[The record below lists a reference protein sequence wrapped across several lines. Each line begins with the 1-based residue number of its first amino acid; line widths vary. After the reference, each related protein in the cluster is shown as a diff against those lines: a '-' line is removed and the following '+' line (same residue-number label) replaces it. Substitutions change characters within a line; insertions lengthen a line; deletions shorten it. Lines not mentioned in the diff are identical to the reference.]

1 MVPQNEQSQLSF
13 MLRFNIILELIPK
26 INLALNRVSKSIVCS
41 QIQKKNQIDEEKKQG
56 WSITSDWWRQL
67 RCRANVKNQ
76 GYCDFVC
83 GSRLDENNLGL
94 WGKHS
99 NPCTFTLRP

>member
-1 MVPQNEQSQLSF
+1 M
-13 MLRFNIILELIPK
+13 
-26 INLALNRVSKSIVCS
+26 
-41 QIQKKNQIDEEKKQG
+41 
-56 WSITSDWWRQL
+56 TSDWLRQL

-99 NPCTFTLRP
+99 NPCTFTPRP